1 MGRPIKKKFFGNTN
15 IALDGEGVGGEGV
28 LTIDKNNTGTLYTT
42 STTLSLT
49 FTAPQIAGGQT
60 AAGQV
65 TTNALGNVATVTLL
79 DGGSGYTSTPTATVT
94 GGTTGTAATFTIAMS
109 TNRQNAIKF
118 DSYVPGGS
126 SAVGGGDILR
136 QSGSRAYLVA
146 NSQGTGICRLVTSS
160 ALAEGQM
167 NLVATDTN
175 GSTYYVRKLT
185 ARKAVLIQS
194 TASGSFVFANESV
207 AGWTLGSASAGYV
220 SITNN

>member
-15 IALDGEGVGGEGV
+15 IAIDGEGVGGEAV
-28 LTIDKNNTGTLYTT
+28 ATIAKNNTGTLYTT

-60 AAGQV
+60 ALGEV
-65 TTNALGNVATVTLL
+65 TTNELGNVATVTLL

-94 GGTTGTAATFTIAMS
+94 SGTTGTVATFTISMS

-118 DSYVPGGS
+118 DSFVPGGS
-126 SAVGGGDILR
+126 SAVGAGDIIR
-136 QSGSRAYLVA
+136 QSGSRAYLVK

-160 ALAEGQM
+160 TLAEGQM

-185 ARKAVLIQS
+185 ARKAVLVQS

-207 AGWTLGSASAGYV
+207 AGWTLGSPSAGYV